1 MLINVKSR
9 IVLFFL
15 EATWTILK
23 EKQKRLAEG
32 VTKETKVCKCKIYI
46 YIYISIMNPILGL
59 PLELVYVT
67 FRNIQKTL
75 NKNVYV
81 AAMKLSDILYS
92 RVKVYFRRK

>member
-1 MLINVKSR
+1 
-9 IVLFFL
+9 
-15 EATWTILK
+15 
-23 EKQKRLAEG
+23 
-32 VTKETKVCKCKIYI
+32 
-46 YIYISIMNPILGL
+46 MNPILGL